1 MKMRAKKIINQTLGL
16 IKWSLLRHKIYIPI
30 FIIVQVILSLSV
42 IYGFSFET
50 NSVDSLSK
58 SYLYTGA
65 ITINII
71 AVTCVLS
78 PQIVS
83 ESKQNG
89 IFSYQKT
96 LDISRVQIIL
106 ADLIIWTL
114 LALPGFIASTFL
126 GAFNFMI
133 SIKISLLGIFSL
145 LFVIISLTL
154 LGFAIAYVL
163 PANIMALITQ
173 LIMIGGLLFSPII
186 YPSERLPIWM
196 GKVYNNLPFVP
207 VSNIIR
213 YIFFGLEKFSSRD
226 YLIVLIWGLSSFL
239 ISIYILSRRK

>member
-1 MKMRAKKIINQTLGL
+1 MRAKKSINQTIGL

-30 FIIVQVILSLSV
+30 FTIVQVILSLAV
-42 IYGFSFET
+42 IYGFSFVT

-65 ITINII
+65 VTINII

-89 IFSYQKT
+89 IFSYEKT
-96 LDISRVQIIL
+96 LDISRIQI
-106 ADLIIWTL
+106 L
-114 LALPGFIASTFL
+114 LALPGFIVSTFL

-133 SIKISLLGIFSL
+133 PIEITLLGISSV

-163 PANIMALITQ
+163 PTNIMALITQ

-186 YPSERLPIWM
+186 YPAERLPIWM
-196 GKVYNNLPFVP
+196 GKIYNNLPFVP

-213 YIFFGLEKFSSRD
+213 CNFFGPKNFLSRD
-226 YLIVLIWGLSSFL
+226 YLVVIFWGISSYL
-239 ISIYILSRRK
+239 VSIYILSRRK

>member
-1 MKMRAKKIINQTLGL
+1 M
-16 IKWSLLRHKIYIPI
+16 
-30 FIIVQVILSLSV
+30 
-42 IYGFSFET
+42 
-50 NSVDSLSK
+50 SK

-96 LDISRVQIIL
+96 LDISKVQIIL
-106 ADLIIWTL
+106 SDLIIWAL
-114 LALPGFIASTFL
+114 LALPGFIVSTFL

-133 SIKISLLGIFSL
+133 SIKITLLGILSL

-154 LGFAIAYVL
+154 LGFAIAYAL
-163 PANIMALITQ
+163 PANIMAQITQ

-213 YIFFGLEKFSSRD
+213 YNFFGLENFSSRD

-239 ISIYILSRRK
+239 ISIYILSRRN

>member
-1 MKMRAKKIINQTLGL
+1 MRAKEIINQTIGL

-30 FIIVQVILSLSV
+30 FVIVQVILSLAV
-42 IYGFSFET
+42 IYGFSFVT
-50 NSVDSLSK
+50 NSVDGLSK

-96 LDISRVQIIL
+96 LDISRAQIIL
-106 ADLIIWTL
+106 ADLIIWAL
-114 LALPGFIASTFL
+114 LALPGFIVSTFL

-133 SIKISLLGIFSL
+133 SIKITLLGIFSL

-154 LGFAIAYVL
+154 LGFAIAYAL

-213 YIFFGLEKFSSRD
+213 YNFFGLEKFSSRD

>member
-1 MKMRAKKIINQTLGL
+1 MRAKKSINQTIGL

-30 FIIVQVILSLSV
+30 FTIVQVILSLAV
-42 IYGFSFET
+42 IYGFSFVT

-65 ITINII
+65 VTINII

-89 IFSYQKT
+89 IFSYEKT
-96 LDISRVQIIL
+96 LDISRIQIIL
-106 ADLIIWTL
+106 ADLIIWAL
-114 LALPGFIASTFL
+114 LALPGFIVSTFL

-133 SIKISLLGIFSL
+133 PIEITLLGISSV

-163 PANIMALITQ
+163 PTNIMALITQ

-186 YPSERLPIWM
+186 YPAERLPIWM
-196 GKVYNNLPFVP
+196 GKIYNNLPFVP

-213 YIFFGLEKFSSRD
+213 CNFFGPKNFLSRD
-226 YLIVLIWGLSSFL
+226 YLVVIFWGISSYL
-239 ISIYILSRRK
+239 VSIYILSRRK

>member
-1 MKMRAKKIINQTLGL
+1 MRAKKSINQTIGL

-30 FIIVQVILSLSV
+30 FTIVQVILSLAV
-42 IYGFSFET
+42 IYGFSFVT

-65 ITINII
+65 VTINII

-89 IFSYQKT
+89 IFSYEKT
-96 LDISRVQIIL
+96 LDISRIQIIL
-106 ADLIIWTL
+106 ADLIIWAL
-114 LALPGFIASTFL
+114 LALPGFIVSTFL

-133 SIKISLLGIFSL
+133 PIEITLLGISSV

-163 PANIMALITQ
+163 PTNIMALIT
-173 LIMIGGLLFSPII
+173 LA
-186 YPSERLPIWM
+186 
-196 GKVYNNLPFVP
+196 
-207 VSNIIR
+207 
-213 YIFFGLEKFSSRD
+213 
-226 YLIVLIWGLSSFL
+226 
-239 ISIYILSRRK
+239 IS

>member
-1 MKMRAKKIINQTLGL
+1 MRAKKSINQTIGL

-30 FIIVQVILSLSV
+30 FTIVQVILSLAV
-42 IYGFSFET
+42 IYGFSFVT
-50 NSVDSLSK
+50 N
-58 SYLYTGA
+58 
-65 ITINII
+65 I

-89 IFSYQKT
+89 IFSYEKT
-96 LDISRVQIIL
+96 LDISRIQIIL
-106 ADLIIWTL
+106 ADLIIWAL
-114 LALPGFIASTFL
+114 LALPGFIVSTFL

-133 SIKISLLGIFSL
+133 PIEITLLGISSV

-163 PANIMALITQ
+163 PTNIMALITQ

-186 YPSERLPIWM
+186 YPAERLPIWM
-196 GKVYNNLPFVP
+196 GKIYNNLPFVP

-213 YIFFGLEKFSSRD
+213 CNFFGPKNFLSRD
-226 YLIVLIWGLSSFL
+226 YLVVIFWGISSYL
-239 ISIYILSRRK
+239 VSIYILSRRK

>member
-1 MKMRAKKIINQTLGL
+1 MRAKEIINQTIGL

-30 FIIVQVILSLSV
+30 FVIVQVILSLAV
-42 IYGFSFET
+42 IYGFSFVT

-96 LDISRVQIIL
+96 LDISRAQIIL
-106 ADLIIWTL
+106 ADLIIWGL
-114 LALPGFIASTFL
+114 LALPGFIVSTFL
-126 GAFNFMI
+126 GAFSFMI
-133 SIKISLLGIFSL
+133 SIKITLLGIFSL
-145 LFVIISLTL
+145 FFVIISLTL

-163 PANIMALITQ
+163 PENIMALITQ

-213 YIFFGLEKFSSRD
+213 YNFFGLENFSSRD
-226 YLIVLIWGLSSFL
+226 YLIVLIWGLISFL

>member
-1 MKMRAKKIINQTLGL
+1 MKTRAKKIINQTIGL

-30 FIIVQVILSLSV
+30 FVIVQVILSLAV
-42 IYGFSFET
+42 IYGFSFVT

-58 SYLYTGA
+58 SFLYTGS

-71 AVTCVLS
+71 AITCVLS

-89 IFSYQKT
+89 IFAYQKT
-96 LDISRVQIIL
+96 LDISKVQIIL
-106 ADLIIWTL
+106 SDLIIWTL
-114 LALPGFIASTFL
+114 LALPGFIVSTLL

-133 SIKISLLGIFSL
+133 SIKITLLGILSL

-163 PANIMALITQ
+163 PENIMALITQ

-186 YPSERLPIWM
+186 YPAERLPICM

-213 YIFFGLEKFSSRD
+213 YNFFGLENFSSRD
-226 YLIVLIWGLSSFL
+226 YLVVFIWGISSFFV
-239 ISIYILSRRK
+239 SIYILSRRK

>member
-1 MKMRAKKIINQTLGL
+1 MRAKKSINQTIGL

-30 FIIVQVILSLSV
+30 FTIVQVILSLAV
-42 IYGFSFET
+42 IYGFSFVT

-65 ITINII
+65 VTINII

-89 IFSYQKT
+89 IFSYEKT
-96 LDISRVQIIL
+96 LDISRIQIIL
-106 ADLIIWTL
+106 ADLIIWAL
-114 LALPGFIASTFL
+114 LALPGFIVSTFL

-133 SIKISLLGIFSL
+133 PIEITLLGISSV

-163 PANIMALITQ
+163 PTNIMALITQ
-173 LIMIGGLLFSPII
+173 LI
-186 YPSERLPIWM
+186 YPAERLPIWM
-196 GKVYNNLPFVP
+196 GKIYNNLPFVP

-213 YIFFGLEKFSSRD
+213 CNFFGPKNFLSRD
-226 YLIVLIWGLSSFL
+226 YLVVIFWGISSYL
-239 ISIYILSRRK
+239 VSIYILSRRK

>member
-1 MKMRAKKIINQTLGL
+1 MKTRAKKIINQTIGL

-30 FIIVQVILSLSV
+30 FVIVQVILSLAV
-42 IYGFSFET
+42 IYGFSFVT

-58 SYLYTGA
+58 SFLYTGS

-71 AVTCVLS
+71 AITCVLS

-89 IFSYQKT
+89 IFAYQKT
-96 LDISRVQIIL
+96 LDISKVQIIL
-106 ADLIIWTL
+106 SDLIIWTL
-114 LALPGFIASTFL
+114 LALPGFIVSTLL

-133 SIKISLLGIFSL
+133 SIKITLLGILSL

-163 PANIMALITQ
+163 PENIMALITQ

-186 YPSERLPIWM
+186 YPSERLPIWT
-196 GKVYNNLPFVP
+196 GKIYNNLPFVP
-207 VSNIIR
+207 TSNIIR
-213 YIFFGLEKFSSRD
+213 YNFFGLEHFSSRD
-226 YLIVLIWGLSSFL
+226 YLVVVIWGISSFL
-239 ISIYILSRRK
+239 VSIYILSRRK

>member
-1 MKMRAKKIINQTLGL
+1 MRAKEIINQTIGL

-30 FIIVQVILSLSV
+30 FVIVQVILSVAV
-42 IYGFSFET
+42 IYGFSFVT

-96 LDISRVQIIL
+96 LDISKVQIIL
-106 ADLIIWTL
+106 SDLIIWAL
-114 LALPGFIASTFL
+114 LALPGFIVSTFL

-133 SIKISLLGIFSL
+133 SIKITLLGILSL

-163 PANIMALITQ
+163 PENIMALITQ

-213 YIFFGLEKFSSRD
+213 YNFFGLENFSSRD
-226 YLIVLIWGLSSFL
+226 YLVVIIWGISSL
-239 ISIYILSRRK
+239 LVSIYILSRRK